1 MQQLFIGTKLF
12 IAVLSLNDIELITL
26 VVILFLALGLL
37 ALSVIISYVSHRR
50 KLARF
55 TVSSLKIGVIA
66 TNRHRRIF
74 YVNPAMEDLT
84 GYTFKELKSKNP
96 RILSSGRHDSTFYH
110 NMWNDIHNKGFWT
123 GEMWDRRKDGT
134 LYPKRISIYA
144 IRGVFGIG
152 LSYVSTHEDL
162 SIVRKTEE
170 QITFLRD
177 YVPST
182 NLLNQNAMIQRMNAL
197 IDDKKPFSI
206 IFLRVSNYSYLQI
219 TQSQEKYYRG
229 IVSFIEHL
237 ATQMNMPSES
247 FAQISDDAL
256 VIISPLSEIS
266 AITAFVE
273 EIIRLEER
281 EINFSNEE
289 SLLFTFKCGIS
300 RFPEDGANAVT
311 LLTSAQI
318 AATKINEDSN
328 RDYIFYRPELSQK
341 ITEDEKIKE
350 QLVNGIK
357 NNEFELFYQ
366 PKVDIQNNIVV
377 GAEGLLRWRSPTLG
391 LVSPM
396 RFIPV
401 AERLGLMNDIGAF
414 VIRKAVSALV
424 IINSIFN
431 KRHLQFSVNTTAS
444 QYVQNRLYETLI
456 DVLGKSHIDAKQL
469 ELEITESILI
479 DDRAQMIA
487 YLSKIRELGVTISLD
502 DFGTGYS
509 SLGYIRDM
517 PIDTLKIDRS
527 FIKDYPKD
535 DDGKVA
541 EAIISLAH
549 LFNLKLVAEGAETL
563 EQVEF
568 LRGKQCQMV
577 QGYYYA
583 KPLQFADFIDFVKHF
598 DSKK

>member
-311 LLTSAQI
+311 LLTGAQI

-414 VIRKAVSALV
+414 VIRKAVSDLV

>member
-1 MQQLFIGTKLF
+1 
-12 IAVLSLNDIELITL
+12 
-26 VVILFLALGLL
+26 
-37 ALSVIISYVSHRR
+37 
-50 KLARF
+50 
-55 TVSSLKIGVIA
+55 
-66 TNRHRRIF
+66 
-74 YVNPAMEDLT
+74 
-84 GYTFKELKSKNP
+84 
-96 RILSSGRHDSTFYH
+96 
-110 NMWNDIHNKGFWT
+110 
-123 GEMWDRRKDGT
+123 
-134 LYPKRISIYA
+134 
-144 IRGVFGIG
+144 
-152 LSYVSTHEDL
+152 
-162 SIVRKTEE
+162 
-170 QITFLRD
+170 
-177 YVPST
+177 
-182 NLLNQNAMIQRMNAL
+182 
-197 IDDKKPFSI
+197 
-206 IFLRVSNYSYLQI
+206 
-219 TQSQEKYYRG
+219 QSQEKYYRG

-414 VIRKAVSALV
+414 VIRKAVSDLV

-431 KRHLQFSVNTTAS
+431 KKHLQFSVNTTAS

>member
-26 VVILFLALGLL
+26 VVILFLALSLL

-414 VIRKAVSALV
+414 VIRKAVSDLV

>member
-414 VIRKAVSALV
+414 VIRKAVSDLV

>member
-84 GYTFKELKSKNP
+84 GYTFKELKRKNP

-144 IRGVFGIG
+144 IRGLFGIG

-414 VIRKAVSALV
+414 VIRKAVSDLV

>member
-12 IAVLSLNDIELITL
+12 IVGLSLNDIELITL
-26 VVILFLALGLL
+26 VVILFLALGLVV
-37 ALSVIISYVSHRR
+37 LSVIISYISHRR

-74 YVNPAMEDLT
+74 YVNPAMEELT
-84 GYTFKELKSKNP
+84 GYTFKELKNKNP

-110 NMWNDIHNKGFWT
+110 NMWNDIRDKGFWT

-144 IRGVFGIG
+144 IRGVFGLGI
-152 LSYVSTHEDL
+152 SYVSTHEDL
-162 SIVRKTEE
+162 SIAHKTEE

-219 TQSQEKYYRG
+219 TQSQEKYYRA

-237 ATQMNMPSES
+237 AIQMNMPSES
-247 FAQISDDAL
+247 FAQISDDSL
-256 VIISPLSEIS
+256 LIISPLSEIS

-273 EIIRLEER
+273 EIIRLDER
-281 EINFSNEE
+281 EINFNNEDN
-289 SLLFTFKCGIS
+289 LLFTFKCGIS
-300 RFPEDGANAVT
+300 RYPEDGVSAVT
-311 LLTSAQI
+311 LLTNAQI
-318 AATKINEDSN
+318 ATSKINEDSK

-366 PKVDIQNNIVV
+366 PKIDIQNNVVV

-414 VIRKAVSALV
+414 VIRKAVNDLV

-431 KRHLQFSVNTTAS
+431 KKHLQFSVNTTAS

-456 DVLGKSHIDAKQL
+456 EVLGNSHIDAKQL

-568 LRGKQCQMV
+568 LREKKCQMV

-583 KPLQFADFIDFVKHF
+583 KPLQFADFIDFVKNF

>member
-377 GAEGLLRWRSPTLG
+377 GAEGLLRWRSLTLG

-414 VIRKAVSALV
+414 VIRKAVSDLV

-444 QYVQNRLYETLI
+444 QYVQNRLYETLV